1 GETTLLACGHSKG
14 AASLLLGEA
23 REPGTFA
30 RLWCYEPIVF
40 PSDERLEPRHD
51 FPLSEGARRRR
62 AVWPS
67 RDEAFAS
74 YGSKPPLDVL
84 VLLQQGF
91 DPGRPE
97 AGTWWIT
104 PGGGVNNGE
113 SVEDAAV
120 REVLEETG
128 LHLSPAQLGPVIA
141 TRVAHFEF
149 DGRQFRQSE
158 SFFVVHVAAVAPQHH
173 GWDEVEQRAL
183 LDHRWWSVAELR
195 TTDET

>member
-1 GETTLLACGHSKG
+1 MLRERK
-14 AASLLLGEA
+14 AA
-23 REPGTFA
+23 R
-30 RLWCYEPIVF
+30 V
-40 PSDERLEPRHD
+40 
-51 FPLSEGARRRR
+51 
-62 AVWPS
+62 
-67 RDEAFAS
+67 
-74 YGSKPPLDVL
+74 VL
-84 VLLQQGF
+84 VADGWVLLQQGF

-128 LHLSPAQLGPVIA
+128 LQLSPAQLGRVIA

-149 DGRQFRQSE
+149 EGRQFRQSE
-158 SFFVVHVAAVAPQHH
+158 SFFAVHVEAFMPQHH

-183 LDHRWWSVAELR
+183 LDHRWWSVDELR
-195 TTDET
+195 ATDEAVYPSELAEVVQAVIDGTLRGLIRLDTARQT